1 MGASVGFDDLAVYNP
16 SLAHGLEQML
26 QYDFDDFEL
35 LFDRTFTA
43 TKDGQTCD
51 LKDALLMSPHSVW
64 IGCGRRALSGRS
76 CSTTDSRKPIT
87 IC

>member
-1 MGASVGFDDLAVYNP
+1 MGATVGFDDLAVYNP

-43 TKDGQTCD
+43 TKDGEICEFNIV
-51 LKDALLMSPHSVW
+51 L
-64 IGCGRRALSGRS
+64 
-76 CSTTDSRKPIT
+76 IT
-87 IC
+87 SW